1 MGTYTFER
9 DERLLRGDYIDKT
22 HAHAHNR
29 ASILLL
35 LFEAL
40 VLFSSRSITRKE
52 KRRGEKERTFF
63 PRYIL
68 EKRGRGRTL
77 ERERER
83 TSNHEHRER
92 AFIGDDDDRSRE
104 QQQQQQQQKKGRRR
118 GK

>member
-1 MGTYTFER
+1 MGTYIRSRETWDFCAAS
-9 DERLLRGDYIDKT
+9 IDKT